1 MRKMFL
7 LLVAVLSLISC
18 KEPKQ
23 DSPLPASAGLS
34 NIDVF
39 TEVEDIIA
47 DSALMNAD
55 GDKAWTKEENFIR
68 VKNGDKYYLRK
79 ETDKEILYVKTYRY
93 GKDSI
98 TTKK

>member
-1 MRKMFL
+1 MRNMFL

-23 DSPLPASAGLS
+23 NSPLPASAGLS

-47 DSALMNAD
+47 DSVLMNAD
-55 GDKAWTKEENFIR
+55 GDDISPVIITKQM
-68 VKNGDKYYLRK
+68 KNGDKYYLRK